1 LQRGASPG
9 GNIGDFGLVGVVDG
23 RLSRSVNV
31 SANIGYWLNSN
42 PKSSAMGGAILLDR
56 PDELIAGVGFD
67 FPVNKYLQPI
77 LELRSTQYV
86 GGRTPN
92 AFENSPVEALAGVKI
107 YPARWWGLGAAYRMH
122 INQQDRSL
130 FNGTNANTN
139 IQQITN
145 VNVPG
150 RGVVVVPGTSSP
162 ATAGGFPNGFI
173 PSDDANGFI
182 FQFWAGHRNAR
193 APEFLPN
200 QPPTVNLSASSGT
213 ITLAC
218 PPGMISATC
227 QPSANQ
233 TVQLTANATD
243 PDGDT
248 LLYTYTTTGGRITGD
263 GSNVSWDLTGVQP
276 GTYTTTV
283 TVDDGCGCV
292 AFSTTSVTVA
302 GCTNCVPP
310 CPEINISCPTDQ
322 ITAPTPATV
331 SVTLRGGDPNATPTY
346 NWSVSAGKI
355 ISGQNSPTITVDTTG
370 LDGQV
375 TASVD
380 IGGLNPSCPHTAACS
395 FPVIGPVK
403 PIPPY
408 KFDEYA
414 DLKFNDEKARLDN
427 FAIKLQGEP
436 GTQGIYVIFGSCDGE
451 ADQRS
456 ARAIDYLVNTRGI
469 DRSRLTVVN
478 GGCREHLTVE
488 LWGQPTG
495 AAAPTPSNS
504 ATVTPCPKCKARPHG
519 RRTSTRRRGR
529 RRGEEE

>member
-1 LQRGASPG
+1 
-9 GNIGDFGLVGVVDG
+9 
-23 RLSRSVNV
+23 
-31 SANIGYWLNSN
+31 
-42 PKSSAMGGAILLDR
+42 M
-56 PDELIAGVGFD
+56 
-67 FPVNKYLQPI
+67 
-77 LELRSTQYV
+77 
-86 GGRTPN
+86 
-92 AFENSPVEALAGVKI
+92 
-107 YPARWWGLGAAYRMH
+107 
-122 INQQDRSL
+122 
-130 FNGTNANTN
+130 
-139 IQQITN
+139 
-145 VNVPG
+145 
-150 RGVVVVPGTSSP
+150 
-162 ATAGGFPNGFI
+162 
-173 PSDDANGFI
+173 
-182 FQFWAGHRNAR
+182 
-193 APEFLPN
+193 
-200 QPPTVNLSASSGT
+200 NLSASSGT

-218 PPGMISATC
+218 PPGTISTTC
-227 QPSANQ
+227 TPSANQ

-263 GSNVSWDLTGVQP
+263 GANVSWDLTGVQP

-310 CPEINISCPTDQ
+310 CPTVNISCPTDQ
-322 ITAPTPATV
+322 LTAGTPATV
-331 SVTLRGGDPNATPTY
+331 SVTLGGGNPSASVTY

-355 ISGQNSPTITVDTTG
+355 SGGQGTPTITVNTAG
-370 LDGQV
+370 LDGQSV
-375 TASVD
+375 TATVN
-380 IGGLNPSCPHTAACS
+380 IGGLAPSCQSSASCTFSILPPT
-395 FPVIGPVK
+395 VT
-403 PIPPY
+403 PISR

-519 RRTSTRRRGR
+519 RRITTRRRGR